1 MGFTFAIWLGCEDTS
16 FPFTYA
22 YIIHFF
28 ILFVN
33 PSSHLTFHTL
43 IFSFISTGGEKF
55 FSPPVPFL
63 KSNNTTFNFEYPKNS
78 YTYHNCTYHSKN
90 RRCDTTALVRN
101 IPETF
106 KGLGLSQQTAFCP
119 QKAMLAG
126 MILLLL
132 NPRFN

>member
-43 IFSFISTGGEKF
+43 IFFFISTGGEKF
-55 FSPPVPFL
+55 CSPPVPFL
-63 KSNNTTFNFEYPKNS
+63 KSNNTTFNFEYPQNVYIRQVYLPYPGK
-78 YTYHNCTYHSKN
+78 YH
-90 RRCDTTALVRN
+90 RCETIALVRD
-101 IPETF
+101 
-106 KGLGLSQQTAFCP
+106 S
-119 QKAMLAG
+119 
-126 MILLLL
+126 
-132 NPRFN
+132 